1 MLKLND
7 FKKIIEEIQEK
18 DLFNKFIIDLFGYE
32 EEELNKFIISYKF
45 NNGFIIDIYDY
56 NLEQKFIRYYFK
68 EDNESVE
75 VNEDNIIINK
85 INIKE
90 EYLNNGKYYLFSSLF
105 YEKDKEIII
114 NNLNNLFDKKII
126 EIILK
131 NFSWQKV

>member
-68 EDNESVE
+68 EDNESIE
-75 VNEDNIIINK
+75 FNEDNIIINK
-85 INIKE
+85 INIKD
-90 EYLNNGKYYLFSSLF
+90 EYLNKGKNYLFSTLF
-105 YEKDKEIII
+105 YEKDKEIIM

-131 NFSWQKV
+131 NFS

>member
-68 EDNESVE
+68 EDNESIE
-75 VNEDNIIINK
+75 FNEDNIIINK

-90 EYLNNGKYYLFSSLF
+90 EYLNKGNYYLFSSLF
-105 YEKDKEIII
+105 YEKDKEIIL

-131 NFSWQKV
+131 NFS

>member
-68 EDNESVE
+68 EDNESIE
-75 VNEDNIIINK
+75 FNEDNIIINK

-90 EYLNNGKYYLFSSLF
+90 EYLNKGKYYLFSSLF

-131 NFSWQKV
+131 NFS

>member
-68 EDNESVE
+68 EDNESVD

-90 EYLNNGKYYLFSSLF
+90 EYLNKGKYYLFSSLF

-131 NFSWQKV
+131 NFS

>member
-32 EEELNKFIISYKF
+32 EDELNKFIISYKF

-68 EDNESVE
+68 EDNESIE
-75 VNEDNIIINK
+75 FNEDNIIINK

-90 EYLNNGKYYLFSSLF
+90 EYLNKGKYYLFSSLF

-131 NFSWQKV
+131 NFS

>member
-32 EEELNKFIISYKF
+32 EDELNKFIISYKF

-68 EDNESVE
+68 EDNESIE
-75 VNEDNIIINK
+75 FNEDNIIINK

-90 EYLNNGKYYLFSSLF
+90 EYLNKGKYYLFSTLF
-105 YEKDKEIII
+105 YEKDKEIIM

-131 NFSWQKV
+131 NFS

>member
-18 DLFNKFIIDLFGYE
+18 DLFNKFIIDLFGYG

-68 EDNESVE
+68 EDNESIE
-75 VNEDNIIINK
+75 FNEDNIIINK

-90 EYLNNGKYYLFSSLF
+90 EYLNKGKYYLFSSLF

-131 NFSWQKV
+131 NFS